1 MYNALCI
8 FKLNILYL
16 CSCMA
21 MYGYTMDY
29 VGCNV
34 ACICVTPSYSQ
45 SPTYNRKN
53 LLASITMHS
62 YFTNLENIKVIEKM
76 VLQCNWSD

>member
-21 MYGYTMDY
+21 MYGYTMNY

-45 SPTYNRKN
+45 SPTYNRKISTCLN
-53 LLASITMHS
+53 YHAFIFYKFRKYKGH
-62 YFTNLENIKVIEKM
+62 
-76 VLQCNWSD
+76 